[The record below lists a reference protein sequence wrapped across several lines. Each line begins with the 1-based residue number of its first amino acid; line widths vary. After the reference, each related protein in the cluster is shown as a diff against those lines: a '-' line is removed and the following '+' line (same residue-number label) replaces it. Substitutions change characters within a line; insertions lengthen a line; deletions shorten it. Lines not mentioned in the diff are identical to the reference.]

1 MMKKPINYSTEQ
13 LTTAKRD
20 FIHDL
25 QFQCNDDGSFAYDC
39 DIASGSSP
47 VPAPTSEQVI
57 YEGSEKLT
65 VLCFFGRQWVLWGRA
80 CALLGQQRQFLN
92 YRIINNHDRVEVL
105 RMDSASALQLSQFVG
120 KACFASAKTPRAR
133 CKTIFFDYA
142 DLPNL
147 RRSATRNKLRSKSRS
162 DGSSIDVSETQTP
175 ELIPRVRLGAM
186 DGDSDSTE
194 MSKRMTPI
202 RKRAPAQKRR
212 YDESSDESDADNLSD
227 SNSDLSENDN
237 DLSWA
242 GRKLLAV
249 ASGDAAVPSF
259 RASRK
264 LGMEDSPLMLL
275 AESTRRVPFL
285 SIDSRRRRRRSSSMN
300 SLSTSTIR
308 TPQWI
313 LNLEQLEDLKFQIES
328 KSRRKPLEVHRALPP
343 DQMDAA
349 MVSMIWA

>member
-1 MMKKPINYSTEQ
+1 MKKPINYSTEQ

-25 QFQCNDDGSFAYDC
+25 QFQCNDDGTFSIDC
-39 DIASGSSP
+39 DMAPTGAP
-47 VPAPTSEQVI
+47 VDPPTSEQVL
-57 YEGSEKLT
+57 YEGAEKLT

-105 RMDSASALQLSQFVG
+105 RMDSASALQLSQYVG

-162 DGSSIDVSETQTP
+162 DGSSIDVSPAGTP
-175 ELIPRVRLGAM
+175 DMIPRIRPGSM
-186 DGDSDSTE
+186 EGDSDLSG
-194 MSKRMTPI
+194 SPKRLASI
-202 RKRAPAQKRR
+202 RKRTVSQKRR
-212 YDESSDESDADNLSD
+212 YDESSDSDEAGSGSSSNTDLSD
-227 SNSDLSENDN
+227 T

-249 ASGDAAVPSF
+249 ASGDAAVPNF

-264 LGMEDSPLMLL
+264 LGMEDSPLMML

-285 SIDSRRRRRRSSSMN
+285 SIDSRDSRRCRRRSSST
-300 SLSTSTIR
+300 TSNT
-308 TPQWI
+308 TPLWI
-313 LNLEQLEDLKFQIES
+313 LNLESMEELRFKLES

-349 MVSMIWA
+349 MVSMIWQ